1 MDDMEKTF
9 DGRDD
14 VTVYRCYK
22 TNGIPICLYGM
33 SVGEYICP

>member
-14 VTVYRCYK
+14 VTVYRCYE
-22 TNGIPICLYGM
+22 N
-33 SVGEYICP
+33 